1 MRKATV
7 ILALTMFVI
16 AAMVTGCGGGDKK
29 PAEQPKAKGPSG
41 TLMIYTSIYPDI
53 VELVKPAIAK
63 KFPDLKVNWFQA
75 GSEQVMAKLA
85 GEIEAKKVQADVLLV
100 ADPAYYLTLKDNGLL
115 MLYFSSFGI

>member
-7 ILALTMFVI
+7 FLVLAMFVI
-16 AAMVTGCGGGDKK
+16 AVLVTGCGGGDKK

-63 KFPDLKVNWFQA
+63 TNTTSIIVKPCLNFKFLFFMPTFILF
-75 GSEQVMAKLA
+75 
-85 GEIEAKKVQADVLLV
+85 
-100 ADPAYYLTLKDNGLL
+100 LL
-115 MLYFSSFGI
+115 MLIFYILAQKNSIENRQFFPNLSRFFVRENI

>member
-41 TLMIYTSIYPDI
+41 TLMIYVRLD
-53 VELVKPAIAK
+53 
-63 KFPDLKVNWFQA
+63 F
-75 GSEQVMAKLA
+75 GSGDFLHPR
-85 GEIEAKKVQADVLLV
+85 G
-100 ADPAYYLTLKDNGLL
+100 
-115 MLYFSSFGI
+115 